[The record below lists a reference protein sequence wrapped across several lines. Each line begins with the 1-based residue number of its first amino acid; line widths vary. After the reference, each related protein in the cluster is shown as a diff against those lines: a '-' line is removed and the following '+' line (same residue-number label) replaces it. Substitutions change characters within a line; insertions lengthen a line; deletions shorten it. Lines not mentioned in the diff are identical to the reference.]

1 MANLFVE
8 LIKYRLNSV
17 NSGIDASMEE
27 HNDSGDRKWS
37 IGIACEEKGKITDD
51 LRTVKY
57 ATDMGEKVCWAKDAL
72 QIICG
77 RKSGCTKLL
86 KTEFIISR
94 PKGLTG
100 RREVAHE

>member
-17 NSGIDASMEE
+17 NSWIDASMEE

-37 IGIACEEKGKITDD
+37 IGIACEEMGKITDE

-57 ATDMGEKVCWAKDAL
+57 ATDMGEQVCWAKDAL

-77 RKSGCTKLL
+77 RKKRLDEAL
-86 KTEFIISR
+86 EN
-94 PKGLTG
+94 
-100 RREVAHE
+100 